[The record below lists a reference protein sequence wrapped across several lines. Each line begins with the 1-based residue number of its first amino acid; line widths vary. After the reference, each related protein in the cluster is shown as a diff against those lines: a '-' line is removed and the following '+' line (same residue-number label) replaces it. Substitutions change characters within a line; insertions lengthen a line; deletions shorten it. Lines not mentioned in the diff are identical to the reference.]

1 MKISKLLLIVFIGF
15 LGLGILSACSQQ
27 KNGQKEEVTLT
38 AEEKKIIRK
47 QEETLALFLVNNFED
62 VHKIE
67 FVSISKGG
75 LGRPRFIYF
84 SVNDKIEVSTDLK
97 DSYDIQ
103 HYGLVYHNSSE
114 ELKRKEVPSKFT
126 KLSEAQLYVDT
137 LDHSEKQ

>member
-15 LGLGILSACSQQ
+15 LGIGILSACSQQ

-47 QEETLALFLVNNFED
+47 QEEALALFLVNNFED

-67 FVSISKGG
+67 FESISKGG
-75 LGRPRFIYF
+75 FGRPRFIYF
-84 SVNDKIEVSTDLK
+84 SVNDKIEVSTDLE

-103 HYGLVYHNSSE
+103 HYGLSYHNNSE
-114 ELKRKEVPSKFT
+114 VLKRKEVPSKFT
-126 KLSEAQLYVDT
+126 KLSEAHLYVVYYG
-137 LDHSEKQ
+137 ENK

>member
-15 LGLGILSACSQQ
+15 LGIGTLSACSQQ
-27 KNGQKEEVTLT
+27 KKIGQKEKVTLT

-126 KLSEAQLYVDT
+126 KLSEAQLYVVYYG
-137 LDHSEKQ
+137 ENK

>member
-15 LGLGILSACSQQ
+15 LGLGILSACSQH

-47 QEETLALFLVNNFED
+47 QEEALALFLVNNFED

-67 FVSISKGG
+67 FESISKGG
-75 LGRPRFIYF
+75 FGRPRFIYF
-84 SVNDKIEVSTDLK
+84 SVNDKIEVSTDLE

-103 HYGLVYHNSSE
+103 HYGLSYHNNSE
-114 ELKRKEVPSKFT
+114 VLKRKEVPSKFT
-126 KLSEAQLYVDT
+126 KLSEAQLYVVYYG
-137 LDHSEKQ
+137 ENK

>member
-47 QEETLALFLVNNFED
+47 QEEALALFLVNNFED
-62 VHKIE
+62 IHKIE
-67 FVSISKGG
+67 FESISKGG
-75 LGRPRFIYF
+75 FGRPRFIYF

-103 HYGLVYHNSSE
+103 HYGLVYDNSSE

-126 KLSEAQLYVDT
+126 KLSEAQLYVVYY
-137 LDHSEKQ
+137 EENK